1 MCTDKTGTLTLD
13 KIILQKYI
21 NVEGKE
27 DLSILE
33 YAFLNSYYGTGMK
46 NLVDRA
52 VIAYGNQ
59 HQIKDK
65 IADYEKVDEIPFDY
79 TRKKDECCSRT

>member
-1 MCTDKTGTLTLD
+1 
-13 KIILQKYI
+13 
-21 NVEGKE
+21 
-27 DLSILE
+27 
-33 YAFLNSYYGTGMK
+33 MK

-79 TRKKDECCSRT
+79 TRKKMSVVVVS